1 MPRNNDRQSSS
12 SLSIA
17 DVYRALRDEFGDN
30 GITRGRAIA
39 DEGKI
44 QIESVNKDDTGTW
57 KVVANVQ
64 GSAAVPYRTEVEV
77 EVERAYV
84 QVDNAECTC
93 DVGINCKHAAAVLL
107 HWFGTWPQV
116 NGKLLGSPSSSSV
129 DISATHRVDPHQAKI
144 EQREDL
150 RERMR
155 SVAVP
160 NPAAAPAPQRRSTV
174 SLAPGL
180 AAWLQDAL
188 NEGIEAE
195 RAETNTKRAPNQ
207 SSTLVYLL
215 SLQGVLSVAK
225 AKRDAKLRKYTLAG
239 ELASLAWI
247 EHDRARPSY
256 VAAEDEALLRMI
268 AASLGPMTSEP
279 RAQLRGKTGD
289 QILQLALAS
298 GRTFLSPPESWYREL
313 WRKKP
318 KTGEAIELDR
328 ALELGD
334 HVRAALV
341 WHAASDDAK
350 ASVALQANITRD
362 GLESTLPLIA
372 TEPPYVLDA
381 DNARLVKLDLAV
393 SGKSLDRLLSLPPLR
408 ADDTIGWAYVAD
420 AIRALPDAAH
430 VPPCPTLKE
439 NDAPL
444 PTPRG
449 VLRFALIEFRFT
461 TGWGSARREQD
472 IVFPGVEFL
481 LDYGVER
488 LPYDTRGFDA
498 AVEEERVGSATLSR
512 RMRNVRAEQL
522 WAMRLPPMLM
532 QASNVERALVYSESL
547 GADPNKGT
555 SKRSLWA
562 LPDHDWSNH
571 GATVLADAQMAGFII
586 EVEEGFPVSL
596 EDIPEPS
603 LELSQ
608 GTQNGWFR
616 MALGVTVNGE
626 RVDIA
631 PALAK
636 LIAAQRNVD
645 EWFKELKSVPFI
657 LLSVAQENCVK
668 KSVVVRIPGERIF
681 SILEPVFDWFR
692 GGALEEM
699 SGLQAALLPNLP
711 NDTVL
716 YLGRE
721 NPKWVAMRQAIAEGA
736 KLEPILPH
744 PEFKATLRGYQ
755 LHGLSWLNHLRALSM
770 GGVLADDMGLGKTVQ
785 TLAYLHR
792 VHRAPRSAAS
802 GAQKPS
808 LIIAPTS
815 VTANWVA
822 EAKRFAPDLILH
834 RHHGTDR
841 STDDRDLRR
850 ADIVVTSYP
859 LLQRDDDLLAGINWN
874 VVVLDEAQVLKNP
887 KAKTYQAAQRLTAD
901 MRLALTGTPMENH
914 LGELWSIYNVLMPG
928 LLGDLEGFNRIFRFP
943 VEQRSDA
950 AQMKKL
956 RARIR
961 PFMLRRTR
969 DQVLNELPPK
979 TEFIRWVELDAGQAD
994 LYESLRTAIHDDV
1007 RKVIDK
1013 KGLKQSTIHILDALL
1028 KLRQVCCD
1036 PRLVKLPGVAARA
1049 ASAGSAKL
1057 DWLMTHVP
1065 ELLEEGRS
1073 VLIFSQFTSMLAL
1086 IAQGLTEQNINY
1098 VQLTG
1103 DTVDRETPIMR
1114 FQNGDVN
1121 VFLLSLKAGG
1131 VGLNLTA
1138 ADTVIHYDPWWN
1150 PAIEAQATARAHRM
1164 GQTKPVFVTKLV
1176 SKGTLEERMMALL
1189 DRKRE
1194 LANALLSGDGN
1205 ALTGITNEDVESLLA
1220 PISSLQ

>member
-1 MPRNNDRQSSS
+1 MPRSKEQTAA
-12 SLSIA
+12 LSIA
-17 DVYRALRDEFGDN
+17 DIYRVLRDEFGEQ
-30 GITRGRAIA
+30 GLQRGRMIA
-39 DEGKI
+39 DDGKVE
-44 QIESVNKDDTGTW
+44 IESVNKLDDGSW
-57 KVVANVQ
+57 QLLARVQ
-64 GSAAVPYRTEVEV
+64 GTAAEPYRTEVEI
-77 EVERAYV
+77 EVERAFV
-84 QVDNAECTC
+84 QIDNAECSC
-93 DVGINCKHAAAVLL
+93 PVGINCKHAAAVLS
-107 HWFGTWPQV
+107 HWFSTWPQA
-116 NGKLLGSPSSSSV
+116 NGLLLGSPPVTANASRTSGNIV
-129 DISATHRVDPHQAKI
+129 ELEAEKT

-150 RERMR
+150 RDRLR
-155 SVAVP
+155 SVG
-160 NPAAAPAPQRRSTV
+160 AAPAPTVQRKATV
-174 SLAPGL
+174 ALAPGL
-180 AAWLQDAL
+180 AAWLQESL
-188 NEGIEAE
+188 NENIAAE
-195 RAETNTKRAPNQ
+195 RAESSTKKSPTQ
-207 SSTLVYLL
+207 QSTLVYLL
-215 SLQGVLSVAK
+215 LPNGILSVAK
-225 AKRDAKLRKYTLAG
+225 AKFETRKQRYSLAG

-256 VAAEDEALLRMI
+256 VVAEDEPLLRMI
-268 AASLGPMTSEP
+268 AASLGPLASEP
-279 RAQLRGKTGD
+279 RAQLRGKTGE

-298 GRTFLSPPESWYREL
+298 GRTFVSPPESWFREL
-313 WRKKP
+313 WRKKTKAADP
-318 KTGEAIELDR
+318 IELDR
-328 ALELGD
+328 ALEVGD
-334 HVRAALV
+334 ASRGALV
-341 WHAASDDAK
+341 WHATNDDAK
-350 ASVALQANITRD
+350 ATVSLQARLSRD
-362 GLESTLPLIA
+362 GIETTLPIIA
-372 TEPPYVLDA
+372 TEPPYVLDQ
-381 DNARLVKLDLAV
+381 DNARVVKLDVAL
-393 SGKSLDRLLSLPPLR
+393 SYRSLERLLVLPPLR
-408 ADDTIGWAYVAD
+408 ADDAIGWAYVSD
-420 AIRALPDAAH
+420 AIRALPDAAQ
-430 VPPCPTLKE
+430 VPPCPSIPE
-439 NDAPL
+439 NETPL

-449 VLRFALIEFRFT
+449 VLRFGLIEFRFT

-481 LDYGVER
+481 LDYGTER
-488 LPYDTRGFDA
+488 LPYDTRGFEA
-498 AVEEERVGSATLSR
+498 AVEEERVGTATLSR

-522 WAMRLPPMLM
+522 WAMRMPPLLV
-532 QASNVERALVYSESL
+532 QASNVERALMYSESL
-547 GADPNKGT
+547 GVDAAKGT

-562 LPDHDWSNH
+562 LPDHDWSNN

-586 EVEEGFPVSL
+586 EVEDGFPVSL

-603 LELSQ
+603 LELSP
-608 GTQNGWFR
+608 GTANGWFR

-636 LIAAQRNVD
+636 LISVQRNVD
-645 EWFKELKSVPFI
+645 DWFKEVKSVPFI
-657 LLSVAQENCVK
+657 LLSVAQQDTAK
-668 KSVVVRIPGERIF
+668 KSVVVRIPGERIHA
-681 SILEPVFDWFR
+681 ILEPVFDWFR
-692 GGALEEM
+692 GGGVEEI
-699 SGLQAALLPNLP
+699 SGLQAALMPNLP

-721 NPKWVAMRQAIAEGA
+721 NPKWVAMRHAVEEGA
-736 KLEPILPH
+736 KLVPITPH
-744 PEFKATLRGYQ
+744 PEFHATLRGYQ
-755 LHGLSWLNHLRALSM
+755 LHGLSWLDHLRTLSM

-792 VHRAPRSAAS
+792 AHRTMERGSVKM
-802 GAQKPS
+802 QKPS

-815 VTANWVA
+815 VTANWMA

-834 RHHGTDR
+834 RHHGIDR
-841 STDDRDLRR
+841 STDERDLKR

-859 LLQRDDDLLAGINWN
+859 LLQRDDDLLAGIAWN
-874 VVVLDEAQVLKNP
+874 VAVLDEAQVLKNP
-887 KAKTYQAAQRLTAD
+887 KAKTYQAAQRLNAD

-928 LLGDLEGFNRIFRFP
+928 LLGDLESFNRIFRFP

-956 RARIR
+956 RTRIR

-979 TEFIRWVELDAGQAD
+979 TEFIRWVELDAAQAD

-1049 ASAGSAKL
+1049 ATAGSAKL

-1065 ELLEEGRS
+1065 ELLEEGRNI
-1073 VLIFSQFTSMLAL
+1073 LIFSQFTSMLAL
-1086 IAQGLTEQNINY
+1086 IAQGLAEQGIEY

-1103 DTVDRETPIMR
+1103 DTIDRELPIAR
-1114 FQNGDVN
+1114 FQNGDVR

-1176 SKGTLEERMMALL
+1176 AKGTLEERMMALL

-1194 LANALLSGDGN
+1194 LANALLLGDGN
-1205 ALTGITNEDVESLLA
+1205 ALTGITADDVESLLA

>member
-1 MPRNNDRQSSS
+1 MPRSKEQTAA
-12 SLSIA
+12 LSIA
-17 DVYRALRDEFGDN
+17 DIYRALRDEFGDK
-30 GITRGRAIA
+30 GMERGRAIV
-39 DEGKI
+39 DDGKVD
-44 QIESVNKDDTGTW
+44 IESVTKTDEGSWRLIGHVSGT
-57 KVVANVQ
+57 APE
-64 GSAAVPYRTEVEV
+64 PYSTEVEI

-93 DVGINCKHAAAVLL
+93 PVGINCKHAAALL
-107 HWFGTWPQV
+107 MHWFSTWPQA
-116 NGKLLGSPSSSSV
+116 NGKLLGAPPTTTV
-129 DISATHRVDPHQAKI
+129 NTAISLSDAQREKI

-150 RERMR
+150 RERIR
-155 SVAVP
+155 SVATPV
-160 NPAAAPAPQRRSTV
+160 APATVTQRKATV
-174 SLAPGL
+174 PLAPGL
-180 AAWLQDAL
+180 AAWLQESL
-188 NEGIEAE
+188 NQNIADE
-195 RAETNTKRAPNQ
+195 RAETSAKKSPSQ
-207 SSTLVYLL
+207 QSTLVYLL
-215 SLQGVLSVAK
+215 SPHGVVSVAR
-225 AKRDAKLRKYTLAG
+225 AKFESRAHRYSLTG

-256 VAAEDEALLRMI
+256 VLAEDEPLLRMI
-268 AASLGPMTSEP
+268 AASLGPLASEP
-279 RAQLRGKTGD
+279 RVQLRGKTGE

-298 GRTFLSPPESWYREL
+298 NRTFASPPESWFREL
-313 WRKKP
+313 WRKKGKSVEP
-318 KTGEAIELDR
+318 IALER
-328 ALELGD
+328 ALEAGEP
-334 HVRAALV
+334 VRGALLWRAV
-341 WHAASDDAK
+341 TEESK
-350 ASVALQANITRD
+350 SSVTLQARLNRD
-362 GLESTLPLIA
+362 GIETTLPIIA
-372 TEPPYVLDA
+372 TDPPYALDH
-381 DNARLVKLDLAV
+381 DNARVAKLDVPL
-393 SGKSLDRLLSLPPLR
+393 SHRSLERLLSLPSIK
-408 ADDTIGWAYVAD
+408 ADDAIAWAYVAD
-420 AIRALPDAAH
+420 AVRALPDAQH
-430 VPPCPTLKE
+430 VPPCPTINE
-439 NDAPL
+439 NDASL

-449 VLRFALIEFRFT
+449 VLRFGLIEFRYS
-461 TGWGSARREQD
+461 TGWGTTKRDND

-481 LDYGVER
+481 LDYGTER
-488 LPYDTRGFDA
+488 LPYDTRGFEA
-498 AVEEERVGSATLSR
+498 AVEEERVGSATLAR

-522 WAMRLPPMLM
+522 WAMRMPPLLV
-532 QASNVERALVYSESL
+532 QASNVERALMYSDSL
-547 GADPNKGT
+547 GADTSKAT

-571 GATVLADAQMAGFII
+571 GANVLADAQMAGFII
-586 EVEEGFPVSL
+586 EIEDGFPVTL
-596 EDIPEPS
+596 EDIPEPT

-608 GTQNGWFR
+608 GTQIGWFR
-616 MALGVTVNGE
+616 MSLGVAVGGE
-626 RVDIA
+626 KVDIA

-645 EWFKELKSVPFI
+645 DWFKNLSSVPFI
-657 LLSVAQENCVK
+657 LLSVAHTDRAK
-668 KSVVVRIPGERIF
+668 KSVVVRIPGERVHA
-681 SILEPVFDWFR
+681 ILEPVFDWFR
-692 GGALEEM
+692 GGGVEEI
-699 SGLQAALLPNLP
+699 SGLQAALVPNLP

-721 NPKWVAMRQAIAEGA
+721 NEKWIAMRQAIGEGA
-736 KLEPILPH
+736 KLDPILPH
-744 PEFKATLRGYQ
+744 PNFKATLRGYQ

-785 TLAYLHR
+785 TLAYLHQI
-792 VHRAPRSAAS
+792 HRASANLARKT
-802 GAQKPS
+802 QKPS

-815 VTANWVA
+815 VTANWMA

-834 RHHGTDR
+834 RHHGGDR
-841 STDDRDLRR
+841 STDDRDLKR

-859 LLQRDDDLLAGINWN
+859 LLQRDDDLLASIPWN
-874 VVVLDEAQVLKNP
+874 VIVLDEAQVLKNP
-887 KAKTYQAAQRLTAD
+887 KAKTYQAAQRLNAD

-950 AQMKKL
+950 NQMKKL

-979 TEFIRWVELDAGQAD
+979 TEFVRWVELDAAQAD

-1065 ELLEEGRS
+1065 ELLEEGRK

-1086 IAQGLTEQNINY
+1086 IAQGLSEQNIDY

-1103 DTVDRETPIMR
+1103 DTTDRETPILR
-1114 FQNGDVN
+1114 FQNGDVS

-1176 SKGTLEERMMALL
+1176 AKGTLEERMMALL

-1194 LANALLSGDGN
+1194 LATALLTGDGN
-1205 ALTGITNEDVESLLA
+1205 ALTGITADDVENLLA

>member
-1 MPRNNDRQSSS
+1 MSKSNLRNTTTA
-12 SLSIA
+12 LSIA
-17 DVYRALRDEFGDN
+17 DIYRALRDEFGDN
-30 GITRGRAIA
+30 GMTRGRTIV
-39 DEGKI
+39 DEGKVD
-44 QIESVNKDDTGTW
+44 IESVSKDDSGAWKLVARVRGT
-57 KVVANVQ
+57 APE
-64 GSAAVPYRTEVEV
+64 PYRTEVET
-77 EVERAYV
+77 EVERTYV
-84 QVDNAECTC
+84 QIDNAECSC
-93 DVGINCKHAAAVLL
+93 PVGINCKHAAALL
-107 HWFGTWPQV
+107 MHWFGTWPQA
-116 NGKLLGSPSSSSV
+116 NGKLLGAPPTTPESV
-129 DISATHRVDPHQAKI
+129 SATTGIDAHRTKI

-150 RERMR
+150 RERIR
-155 SVAVP
+155 NAGASTAS
-160 NPAAAPAPQRRSTV
+160 NAPPPQRKATV
-174 SLAPGL
+174 ALAPGL
-180 AAWLQDAL
+180 AAWLQESL
-188 NEGIEAE
+188 NQGIAAE
-195 RAETNTKRAPNQ
+195 RAETSAKKTPSQQN
-207 SSTLVYLL
+207 SLVYLL
-215 SLQGVLSVAK
+215 SQHGVLSVAK
-225 AKRDAKLRKYTLAG
+225 AKFEARQKRYSLVG

-256 VAAEDEALLRMI
+256 VLAEDEPLLRMI
-268 AASLGPMTSEP
+268 AASLGPLASEP

-298 GRTFLSPPESWYREL
+298 GRTFASPPESWYREL
-313 WRKKP
+313 WRKKA
-318 KTGEAIELDR
+318 KASEAIALDR
-328 ALELGD
+328 ALETGD
-334 HVRAALV
+334 HTRATLA
-341 WHAASDDAK
+341 WHAINDEAK
-350 ASVALQANITRD
+350 ASVTLQARVARD
-362 GLESTLPLIA
+362 GIETTLPIVA
-372 TEPPYVLDA
+372 TDPPYVLDF
-381 DNARLVKLDLAV
+381 DSARVVKLDLAL
-393 SGKSLDRLLSLPPLR
+393 SSHSLDRLLALPPLK
-408 ADDTIGWAYVAD
+408 ADDAIGWAYVAD
-420 AIRALPDAAH
+420 AIRALPDAQQ
-430 VPPCPTLKE
+430 VPPCPTVPE
-439 NDAPL
+439 HDAPL

-449 VLRFALIEFRFT
+449 VLKFGLIEFRFS
-461 TGWGSARREQD
+461 TGWGSAKREQD
-472 IVFPGVEFL
+472 IVFPGVEFV
-481 LDYGVER
+481 LDYGTER
-488 LPYDTRGFDA
+488 LPYDTRGFEA

-522 WAMRLPPMLM
+522 WAMRMPPMLI
-532 QASNVERALVYSESL
+532 QASNVERALMYSDSL
-547 GADPNKGT
+547 GADAAKGT

-586 EVEEGFPVSL
+586 EVADGFPVSL

-603 LELSQ
+603 LELSP
-608 GTQNGWFR
+608 GAQNGWFR
-616 MALGVTVNGE
+616 MSLGVTVGGE

-645 EWFKELKSVPFI
+645 DWFKNLPSVPFI
-657 LLSVAQENCVK
+657 LLSVARQNVLN
-668 KSVVVRIPGERIF
+668 KSVVVRVPGERVHA
-681 SILEPVFDWFR
+681 ILEPVFDWFR
-692 GGALEEM
+692 GGGVEEI
-699 SGLQAALLPNLP
+699 SGLQAALMPELP

-721 NPKWVAMRQAIAEGA
+721 NPKWVAMRQAVEEGK

-755 LHGLSWLNHLRALSM
+755 LHGLSWLDHLRALSM

-792 VHRAPRSAAS
+792 SHR
-802 GAQKPS
+802 GVQKTQKPS

-815 VTANWVA
+815 VTANWMA
-822 EAKRFAPDLILH
+822 EAKRFTPDLILH
-834 RHHGTDR
+834 RHHGIDR
-841 STDDRDLRR
+841 STNERDLKR

-859 LLQRDDDLLAGINWN
+859 LLQRDDDLLAGIQWN

-887 KAKTYQAAQRLTAD
+887 KAKTYQAAQRLNAD

-979 TEFIRWVELDAGQAD
+979 TEFVRWVELDALQAD

-1065 ELLEEGRS
+1065 ELIEEGRNI
-1073 VLIFSQFTSMLAL
+1073 LIFSQFTSMLAL
-1086 IAQGLTEQNINY
+1086 IANALSEQNIDY

-1103 DTVDRETPIMR
+1103 DTVDRETPIAR
-1114 FQNGDVN
+1114 FQNGDVR

-1176 SKGTLEERMMALL
+1176 AKGTLEERMMALL

-1205 ALTGITNEDVESLLA
+1205 ALTGITADDVENLLA